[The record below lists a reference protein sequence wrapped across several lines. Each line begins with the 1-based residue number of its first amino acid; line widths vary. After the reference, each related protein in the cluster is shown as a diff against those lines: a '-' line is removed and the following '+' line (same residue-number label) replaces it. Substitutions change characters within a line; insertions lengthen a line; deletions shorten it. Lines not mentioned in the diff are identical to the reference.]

1 MNSKYDPRDLRAAER
16 EADELARREALQRDQ
31 QLDDMR
37 WLMSQAQGRRIM
49 ARVLELAGVERISFT
64 GNSQTFYNEGA
75 RSVGVPLLDEIKHCA
90 WDHYIT
96 MLEETR
102 K

>member
-1 MNSKYDPRDLRAAER
+1 MSTHDPRDLRAHER
-16 EADELARREALQRDQ
+16 TEDERARREALVRDQ
-31 QLDDMR
+31 QADDLR
-37 WLMSQAQGRRIM
+37 WLMSHKQGRRVM
-49 ARVLELAGVERISFT
+49 ARILEQSGVEQISFT
-64 GNSQTFYNEGA
+64 GNSQTFFNEGA
-75 RSVGVPLLDEIKHCA
+75 RSVGVPLLNEVKHNA